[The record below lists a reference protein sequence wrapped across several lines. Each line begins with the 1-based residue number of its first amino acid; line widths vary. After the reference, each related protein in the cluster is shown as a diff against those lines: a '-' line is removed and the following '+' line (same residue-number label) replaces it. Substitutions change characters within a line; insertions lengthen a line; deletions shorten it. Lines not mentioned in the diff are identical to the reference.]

1 MLGSIATLLSTT
13 SSNSAYPGDIAF
25 LRLLGWLMREEPADV
40 PAALRDALDHQRV
53 REHRLVGLAFATGLD
68 EFRDDFIRI
77 ALSAELWKKALAE
90 VLHAFDAAGIDACRL
105 KGCAYFLEVYEDPA
119 HRSMS
124 DLDIL
129 VRPEA
134 FDEACK
140 VLEQLGYATRTSKDF
155 AHAPTH
161 HALTFDRGHLTVD
174 LHRNMM
180 QQGRSQIDID
190 GIWERANLAD
200 HRPAPLDEIA
210 LHIGHVVRSE
220 LMVPLATFVDLARL
234 MRQSNCGRQAILA
247 HCDAFRFGRGARLV
261 LAMHDL
267 LREGRA
273 GRAGP
278 YPLPS
283 VIELVHGQAFPRLR
297 TLLIK
302 TILVQGPRELVG
314 LARTTLLER
323 SRRWQS

>member
-1 MLGSIATLLSTT
+1 MLDSIAMRLPTTYSHSASASDAALLQ
-13 SSNSAYPGDIAF
+13 
-25 LRLLGWLMREEPADV
+25 LLGWFMREESTEMPTELSE
-40 PAALRDALDHQRV
+40 ALNPQRV
-53 REHRLVGLAFATGLD
+53 REHRLAGLAYTSGLG
-68 EFRDDFIRI
+68 EFRDDFIRV
-77 ALSAELWKKALAE
+77 ALSAELWKKALEE
-90 VLHAFDAAGIDACRL
+90 VLRAFDAAGIDSCRL
-105 KGCAYFLEVYEDPA
+105 KGCAYFLEVYKDPA

-134 FDEACK
+134 FDEAGK
-140 VLEQLGYATRTSKDF
+140 ILRQLGYVTRTSKDF

-180 QQGRSQIDID
+180 QQGRSQIDIE

-220 LMVPLATFVDLARL
+220 FMVPLATFVDLALL

-267 LREGRA
+267 LREGRH
-273 GRAGP
+273 GRVGP

-283 VIELVHGQAFPRLR
+283 AIEILRARAFPRLR

-302 TILVQGPRELVG
+302 AILVQGPRELVG

-323 SRRWQS
+323 SRRWQP